1 MQKRVYQLK
10 YITVTFIT
18 VLAFDAYTQPI
29 VRLSL
34 KEAIG
39 LAQKNS
45 LDYKIAMNL
54 ARASYWNF
62 QAYKSG
68 FLPKLSLNGTLPDYY
83 RTINAITLPNGQNAF
98 ISQNVANSNLNL
110 NLSQNIGLTG
120 GNISVGSSL
129 RRIDNFGNIKE
140 KAYTSV
146 PFTFSYFQNN
156 LVYNNF
162 KWQKKIEPL
171 RLQEAQRNYLENL
184 ETISYNTIGRYFELL
199 LAEVQIKLDRQNFKN
214 VDTLVKITQARF
226 EIGTVQLNDVL
237 QSKVSLLN
245 AKKALSNSTLALET
259 AQQNLVRFLNPDKSV
274 RIEPILPDTLIFF
287 DIAPDLALE
296 KAKGNRKFIIE
307 FQRRR
312 LEAEQAIARTKSETG
327 PSIYLRANVGVT
339 QRGNTFTQ
347 SYSDLLRNQSV
358 SIGFY
363 IPLVD
368 WGVNKSNRKRAE
380 ANLELEINTI
390 AQQELSTEQEIYY
403 QIMKWSM
410 QKEQLDISKETSEL
424 AQRRYNIAKQKYSLG
439 SITYTDFNNA
449 QLDKDRAVTDYI
461 YQIQNYWSL
470 YYLIRRLTLF
480 DFESNKNIEFTNL
493 AFD

>member
-1 MQKRVYQLK
+1 MAKRFIIFCLFI
-10 YITVTFIT
+10 ITGT
-18 VLAFDAYTQPI
+18 VAIFAQQNHK
-29 VRLSL
+29 LSL
-34 KEAIG
+34 GEAIQ

-54 ARASYWNF
+54 ARSSYWNF

-68 FLPKLSLNGTLPDYY
+68 FFPKLSLNGTLPDYY

-156 LVYNNF
+156 LFYNNF

-171 RLQEAQRNYLENL
+171 RLQEAEKSYLENL
-184 ETISYNTIGRYFELL
+184 ETISYNTVGKYFELL

-214 VDTLVKITQARF
+214 IDTLVKITQARF

-245 AKKALSNSTLALET
+245 AKKAVSNSTLALET
-259 AQQNLVRFLNPDKSV
+259 AHQNLVRFLNPDKSV
-274 RIEPILPDTLIFF
+274 RIEPILPDTLFFF

-296 KAKGNRKFIIE
+296 KAKGNRKFTIE

-327 PSIYLRANVGVT
+327 PSINLRANVGVT

-439 SITYTDFNNA
+439 SISYTDFNNA

-461 YQIQNYWSL
+461 YNIQNYWSL

-480 DFESNKNIEFTNL
+480 DFESNKNIEFTDL